1 MSRKVENMEKEPKI
15 MVVDG
20 QGGGIGATLISAIRK
35 ELGDELTIYALGT
48 NSIATAR
55 MMKAGA
61 NKGGTGESA
70 ITYVSKKVDVIVGP
84 ISIVMP
90 YSMLGE
96 LTPAMATAISTSD
109 AVKIFLPLTQ
119 ENIRIVGDP
128 GEPLPHQVAEAVKI
142 IKEVLQNV

>member
-1 MSRKVENMEKEPKI
+1 MDKEVKI

-35 ELGDELTIYALGT
+35 ELGDNIIIYALGT

-70 ITYVSKKVDVIVGP
+70 IKYVSTKVDIIIGP

-96 LTPAMATAISTSD
+96 LTPDMATAISTSN
-109 AVKIFLPLTQ
+109 ALKRFLPLTQ
-119 ENIRIVGDP
+119 ENVKIVGDP
-128 GEPLPHQVAEAVKI
+128 GEPLPHQVTEAIRI
-142 IKEVLQNV
+142 IKEVIEDV

>member
-1 MSRKVENMEKEPKI
+1 MEKDIKI

-35 ELGDELTIYALGT
+35 EFRDKLTIYALGT

-70 ITYVSKKVDVIVGP
+70 IRYVSKRVDIIIGP

-96 LTPAMATAISTSD
+96 LTPDMATAISTSE

-119 ENIRIVGDP
+119 ENVKIVGDP

-142 IKEVLQNV
+142 IKEIIKEVIKDV

>member
-1 MSRKVENMEKEPKI
+1 MEKDIKI

-35 ELGDELTIYALGT
+35 EFGDKLTIYALGT

-70 ITYVSKKVDVIVGP
+70 IRYVSERVDIIIGP

-96 LTPAMATAISTSD
+96 LTPDMATAISTSE

-119 ENIRIVGDP
+119 ENVKIVGDP

-142 IKEVLQNV
+142 IKDLSKP